1 MNDEFFCWSDSS
13 VVLSGIK
20 DDPYK
25 FNDFE
30 LNLVASIQDMFPR
43 LLNLPTYSPE
53 LDSTI
58 KSYISTINKN
68 NAEISKL
75 KSEKI
80 NPRATTPQPRIT
92 CPSYYN
98 KSQQDIKQ
106 LKSEA
111 NKQTN
116 EINELNIKLN
126 KSLLNNKNLAN
137 STDENYKKYQ
147 NAQIRLESCQG
158 NLESIKNE
166 SIKNIMT
173 IQELIL
179 KAENNQKLLD
189 QCQKNNTDIK
199 EQEEQSIQ
207 QQLNICQNDLKIQK
221 ADCSN
226 KDATIR
232 EWRKK
237 ADVNQKVELERNSVK
252 SELEKCQLSYRN
264 FTENFKKYEKE
275 QQSLLEK
282 CDNDLKK
289 YIETCSMKDSTI
301 RDWRKKAEDNKKA
314 ELERNSLQVELS
326 MQH

>member
-1 MNDEFFCWSDSS
+1 
-13 VVLSGIK
+13 
-20 DDPYK
+20 
-25 FNDFE
+25 
-30 LNLVASIQDMFPR
+30 
-43 LLNLPTYSPE
+43 
-53 LDSTI
+53 
-58 KSYISTINKN
+58 
-68 NAEISKL
+68 
-75 KSEKI
+75 
-80 NPRATTPQPRIT
+80 
-92 CPSYYN
+92 
-98 KSQQDIKQ
+98 
-106 LKSEA
+106 
-111 NKQTN
+111 
-116 EINELNIKLN
+116 
-126 KSLLNNKNLAN
+126 
-137 STDENYKKYQ
+137 
-147 NAQIRLESCQG
+147 
-158 NLESIKNE
+158 
-166 SIKNIMT
+166 MT